1 MQRAA
6 ENTRLIKGYTK
17 SYSRSHTPID
27 VNFRELVNWIP
38 YSSERATHL
47 IHSYP
52 AKLLLHIPHF
62 FLTNELLSEKDDL
75 VFDPF
80 SGSGTVLLESL
91 LAGRDAY
98 GIDANPLACL
108 ISKVKTVH
116 PRSAC
121 LDVAV
126 KFHG

>member
-1 MQRAA
+1 MQRTAA
-6 ENTRLIKGYTK
+6 NARLIRGFIK
-17 SYSRSHTPID
+17 SYSRSHAPIE

-62 FLTNELLSEKDDL
+62 FLMNEVLSGEDDL
-75 VFDPF
+75 IFDPF

-91 LAGRDAY
+91 LAGRNAY

-108 ISKVKTVH
+108 I
-116 PRSAC
+116 
-121 LDVAV
+121 
-126 KFHG
+126 